1 MSIPLNR
8 YRNLDRSDIE
18 AAISFVEGK
27 LEAKD
32 APSWIKRFKK
42 EDKKLTIKK
51 NNLFIDGLMV
61 VGNDERETLMRS
73 LIYDKDSTVAP
84 SRDAG
89 YYTIKK
95 KYLNISRRN
104 WTDFLK
110 KQRVIRMTDNAPPKQ
125 KKGGKQ
131 IHRPG
136 EIEVDLFFISKN
148 DVRMF
153 SQYANDKSVQQS
165 IPVVNMVDRLTSFAW
180 ASQSGSKEAKSVLEV
195 VKEGVKFFAKLFRL
209 KQDSIHL
216 YTDGGPEFE
225 RLKDKFHHITVLVGS
240 KVEQKN
246 SHLQRNFHRIKNAK
260 RGNTIKNVLQQALNT
275 TNNSYNRILK
285 KTPAEAAEE
294 YSTPEGIKKLK
305 EDYNKHR
312 AKGDLDR
319 RKPLKV
325 GDFVRTRR

>member
-18 AAISFVEGK
+18 AAIKFVKGT

-153 SQYANDKSVQQS
+153 AQYANDKSIQQQ
-165 IPVVNMVDRLTSFAW
+165 IPVVNM
-180 ASQSGSKEAKSVLEV
+180 
-195 VKEGVKFFAKLFRL
+195 
-209 KQDSIHL
+209 
-216 YTDGGPEFE
+216 
-225 RLKDKFHHITVLVGS
+225 
-240 KVEQKN
+240 
-246 SHLQRNFHRIKNAK
+246 
-260 RGNTIKNVLQQALNT
+260 
-275 TNNSYNRILK
+275 
-285 KTPAEAAEE
+285 
-294 YSTPEGIKKLK
+294 
-305 EDYNKHR
+305 
-312 AKGDLDR
+312 
-319 RKPLKV
+319 
-325 GDFVRTRR
+325 DFI